1 MTDSGGPQPEQ
12 RPGSAK
18 PLPGALAFV
27 GMGTSAAGC
36 VAVGVV
42 LGIVGDSQLHT
53 SPLLLVIGLVIGLSA
68 AVGSVVSQV
77 RRYL

>member
-1 MTDSGGPQPEQ
+1 
-12 RPGSAK
+12 
-18 PLPGALAFV
+18 
-27 GMGTSAAGC
+27 MGTSAAGC

-42 LGIVGDSQLHT
+42 LGIVGDAQLHT

-68 AVGSVVSQV
+68 AVGSVVTQV